1 MAAKKTSVVID
12 EELLEAVQEVLAT
25 RTIRETIERAFRE
38 ILREQA
44 RREEIEALTAMHGME
59 LNDDEVMARAWRQ

>member
-12 EELLEAVQEVLAT
+12 EELLVAVQEVLET

-44 RREEIEALTAMHGME
+44 RREETEALTSMRGME
-59 LNDDEVMARAWRQ
+59 LSDDEVVAGAWRQ